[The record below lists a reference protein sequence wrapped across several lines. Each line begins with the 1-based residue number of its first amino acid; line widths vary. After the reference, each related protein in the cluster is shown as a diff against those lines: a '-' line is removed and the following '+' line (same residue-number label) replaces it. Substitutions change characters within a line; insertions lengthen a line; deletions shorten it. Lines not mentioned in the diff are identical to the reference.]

1 MNKAEL
7 GSALRALR
15 QASGRLSKIENGSV
29 MPSVVDVEQI
39 LTAVGVSEAVKAEY
53 MSVARAAATEAT
65 AWRLYRRLGYH
76 RKQQQIQAVE
86 SRTTLLRLF
95 QPALV
100 PGLLQTPEYA
110 QAVLGRKQL
119 TPDQLV
125 RAVGARL
132 ARQSIL
138 YEPGRQLRFIVTEP
152 VLRWRIVPPLVMA
165 GQLDRLVAVS
175 RLPSVDL
182 RIVPLS
188 VRQTDFPNH
197 SFSIKDDRMVTVETV
212 HAELTVSDPRDVSLY
227 IEKFERFAEQPLRRR
242 VVWGRR
248 RRGLWVRRPA
258 QSLVVEA
265 LFGTN
270 PEPYWS
276 TWPPSSC
283 VRAGMCPS
291 GLIWSVPPICRWPS

>member
-15 QASGRLSKIENGSV
+15 QASGKEAKTVARRAAMSSSKLSKIENGAV

-39 LTAVGVSEAVKAEY
+39 LTAVGVSEDIKAEY

-76 RKQQQIQAVE
+76 RKQQQIQAIE

-100 PGLLQTPEYA
+100 PGLLQTPEYV
-110 QAVLGRKQL
+110 QAVLGRKDLTAEQL
-119 TPDQLV
+119 A

-132 ARQSIL
+132 ARQGIL

-165 GQLDRLVAVS
+165 GQLDKLISVS
-175 RLPSVDL
+175 RIPGVDF
-182 RIVPLS
+182 RVVPLS
-188 VRQTDFPNH
+188 VRQTDFPSH

-212 HAELTVSDPRDVSLY
+212 HAELTVTDPRDVALY
-227 IEKFERFAEQPLRRR
+227 VEKFERFAK
-242 VVWGRR
+242 VAVSGDVM
-248 RRGLWVRRPA
+248 RGL
-258 QSLVVEA
+258 VEEIRDDF
-265 LFGTN
+265 LREQETD
-270 PEPYWS
+270 
-276 TWPPSSC
+276 
-283 VRAGMCPS
+283 
-291 GLIWSVPPICRWPS
+291 

>member
-15 QASGRLSKIENGSV
+15 QASGWEAKTVARRAAMSGSKLSKIENGSV
-29 MPSVVDVEQI
+29 MPSVVDVDQV
-39 LTAVGVSEAVKAEY
+39 LTAIGVSEEIKAEY

-76 RKQQQIQAVE
+76 RKQQQIQAIE

-95 QPALV
+95 QPSLV
-100 PGLLQTPEYA
+100 PGLLQTPEYV
-110 QAVLGRKQL
+110 QAVLGRKDL
-119 TPDQLV
+119 TADQLA

-138 YEPGRQLRFIVTEP
+138 YEPGRQLRFIVTES

-165 GQLDRLVAVS
+165 GQLDKLVSVS
-175 RLPSVDL
+175 RIPGVDF

-188 VRQTDFPNH
+188 VRQTDFPGH

-212 HAELTVSDPRDVSLY
+212 HAELAVTDPRDVALY
-227 IEKFERFAEQPLRRR
+227 IEKFEGFAADAVSGDVMRSMVEEIRDQFLREQEIGWSGARGLSKMRR
-242 VVWGRR
+242 VGSTGER
-248 RRGLWVRRPA
+248 
-258 QSLVVEA
+258 
-265 LFGTN
+265 N
-270 PEPYWS
+270 PHDCGP
-276 TWPPSSC
+276 
-283 VRAGMCPS
+283 
-291 GLIWSVPPICRWPS
+291 

>member
-15 QASGRLSKIENGSV
+15 QASGLEAKTVARRAAMSGSKLSKIENGSV
-29 MPSVVDVEQI
+29 MPSVVDVDQV
-39 LTAVGVSEAVKAEY
+39 LTAIGVSEEIKAEY

-76 RKQQQIQAVE
+76 RKQRQIQAIE

-95 QPALV
+95 QPSLV
-100 PGLLQTPEYA
+100 PGLLQTPEYV
-110 QAVLGRKQL
+110 QAVLGRKDL
-119 TPDQLV
+119 TADQLA

-138 YEPGRQLRFIVTEP
+138 YEPGRQLRFIVTES

-165 GQLDRLVAVS
+165 GQLDKLVSVS
-175 RLPSVDL
+175 RIPGVDF

-188 VRQTDFPNH
+188 VRQTDFPSH

-212 HAELTVSDPRDVSLY
+212 HAELAVTDPRDVALY
-227 IEKFERFAEQPLRRR
+227 IEKFEGFAADAVSGDVMRSMVEEIRDQFLREQEIGWSGARGLSKMRR
-242 VVWGRR
+242 VGSTGER
-248 RRGLWVRRPA
+248 
-258 QSLVVEA
+258 
-265 LFGTN
+265 N
-270 PEPYWS
+270 PHDCGP
-276 TWPPSSC
+276 
-283 VRAGMCPS
+283 
-291 GLIWSVPPICRWPS
+291 

>member
-15 QASGRLSKIENGSV
+15 QASGKEAKTVARRAAMSSSKLSKIENGSV

-39 LTAVGVSEAVKAEY
+39 LTAIGVSEDVKAEY

-76 RKQQQIQAVE
+76 RKQQQIQAIE

-100 PGLLQTPEYA
+100 PGLLQTPEYI
-110 QAVLGRKQL
+110 QAVLGRKNL
-119 TPDQLV
+119 TADQLA

-165 GQLDRLVAVS
+165 GQLDKLISVS
-175 RLPSVDL
+175 RLPGVDL
-182 RIVPLS
+182 RVVPLS
-188 VRQTDFPNH
+188 VRQADFPSH

-212 HAELTVSDPRDVSLY
+212 HAELAVTDPRDVALY
-227 IEKFERFAEQPLRRR
+227 VEKFEGFADVSVSGDVMRGMVEEIRDEFLLEQET
-242 VVWGRR
+242 G
-248 RRGLWVRRPA
+248 
-258 QSLVVEA
+258 
-265 LFGTN
+265 
-270 PEPYWS
+270 
-276 TWPPSSC
+276 
-283 VRAGMCPS
+283 
-291 GLIWSVPPICRWPS
+291 